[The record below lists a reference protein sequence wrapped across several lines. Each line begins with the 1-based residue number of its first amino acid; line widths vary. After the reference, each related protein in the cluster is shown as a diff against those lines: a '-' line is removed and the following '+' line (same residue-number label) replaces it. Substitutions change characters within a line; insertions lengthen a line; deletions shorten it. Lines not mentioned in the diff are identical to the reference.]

1 MKPEGMK
8 LVRTWLPIAIIV
20 AGFVVAIATGFSEN
34 GVEGGTLLVAAGLS
48 VWLLNLLYRVGVKG
62 DRERDEEDR
71 ARAYFDEHGYWPGE
85 EPPQSDPHRQ
95 VHRHKPVDSVD
106 DHRRRR

>member
-1 MKPEGMK
+1 MK

-20 AGFVVAIATGFSEN
+20 AGCVVAVVTGFSDN
-34 GVEGGTLLVAAGLS
+34 GIEGGTLLIAAGLS

-71 ARAYFDEHGYWPGE
+71 ARAFFDEHGYWPDE
-85 EPPQSDPHRQ
+85 EPPPRPDPHRQ
-95 VHRHKPVDSVD
+95 AHRRKPVDSAD
-106 DHRRRR
+106 DRRRRR